1 MDLILVTA
9 LMGLLALLYATVG
22 QAGGTAYIAA
32 MALFGFPHD
41 VMRSTSLL
49 LNVIA
54 AGYATWRLNRAGA
67 IDWRPLRPITAAS
80 LPMAFVGGLLVLQP
94 QSFRIVVGVVLIV
107 AAALTVRRTN
117 RSLPW
122 AHPLP
127 IPLAAA
133 IGAGVGL
140 ASGLTG
146 VGGGVFLAPLLLI
159 GGWATPKQT
168 AGVSAPFILAN
179 SAIAFLATRLAGQTV
194 ADGILIFAA
203 GSLAGAVLG
212 TAIGLRWVSPRMIRI
227 ILAAILLAS
236 GLRMLMLAA

>member
-1 MDLILVTA
+1 
-9 LMGLLALLYATVG
+9 MGLLAMFYAMVG
-22 QAGGTAYIAA
+22 QAGGTAYIAV
-32 MALFGFPHD
+32 MALFDFPHD
-41 VMRSTSLL
+41 VMRPTSLL

-54 AGYATWRLNRAGA
+54 AGYATGRLNRAGA
-67 IDWRPLRPITAAS
+67 IDWRMLRPIVATS

-94 QSFRIVVGVVLIV
+94 QSFRIVVGVVLIA
-107 AAALTVRRTN
+107 AAALTVRRAN
-117 RSLPW
+117 QSASGAR
-122 AHPLP
+122 PLQP
-127 IPLAAA
+127 PLATV

-146 VGGGVFLAPLLLI
+146 VGGGVFLAPLLLV

-194 ADGILIFAA
+194 ADGTLVFAA
-203 GSLAGAVLG
+203 GSLAGAALG

-227 ILAAILLAS
+227 ILAAILFAS
-236 GLRMLMLAA
+236 GLRMLAA